1 MEENS
6 RRQADIESLEE
17 KLQDVHNITQLLS
30 ISLSE
35 NQEAEYI
42 IRSVNIIEKM
52 IRSILDDDF
61 MQLKRIIG
69 QDIGR

>member
-42 IRSVNIIEKM
+42 VRSVNIIEKM

>member
-42 IRSVNIIEKM
+42 VRSVNIIEKM
-52 IRSILDDDF
+52 IRSILDD
-61 MQLKRIIG
+61 IHNNISCN
-69 QDIGR
+69 

>member
-52 IRSILDDDF
+52 IHSVLDD
-61 MQLKRIIG
+61 IHNNTSCN
-69 QDIGR
+69 

>member
-1 MEENS
+1 MEEKS

-35 NQEAEYI
+35 NQEAGYI
-42 IRSVNIIEKM
+42 VRSVNIIEKM
-52 IRSILDDDF
+52 IHSVLDD
-61 MQLKRIIG
+61 IHNNTSCN
-69 QDIGR
+69 